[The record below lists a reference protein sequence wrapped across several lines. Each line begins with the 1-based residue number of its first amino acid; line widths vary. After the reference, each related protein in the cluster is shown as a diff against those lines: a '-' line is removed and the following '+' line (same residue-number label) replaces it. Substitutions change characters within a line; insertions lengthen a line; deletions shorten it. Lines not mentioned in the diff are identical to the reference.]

1 MYRRMKE
8 HSNSARSFGQV
19 TFVFAAGQSSKFA
32 KLSPLQVAIV
42 QSFIFSFSFV
52 RVRVQNGNQP
62 RFEGRLVEARLVVS
76 KQTDWFSN
84 SVPVCFQIAM
94 VICTVS
100 RGR

>member
-52 RVRVQNGNQP
+52 RVRVQNENQP